1 VGQPVVR
8 ERSPEQ
14 ADQLAVLLVEDDEED
29 YLLTKDML
37 TELEGAKHEL
47 RWVSDSRSALE
58 AARVGDYDVCLV
70 DYRLGAEDGI
80 ELVRALVSDGYD
92 MPVIV
97 LTGHSDRDVD
107 VEATR
112 AGAAD
117 YLVKGEASPV
127 LLERTIRYAM
137 RSHAD
142 LRALHDKEIGLQKLN
157 DNLELRVN
165 ERTAELKKTISE
177 LADEKRR
184 VESFY
189 SFCRTIAS
197 GIDAEA
203 LGRMILGELG
213 DFAQAE
219 IGVLYS
225 VDSVGGEGLQLL
237 AARGLEPRSLPRT
250 LPATIPEGLIRRA
263 LRALEGGDISTPNG
277 SPRTSGE
284 PVTVSDEV
292 TVPLLKGE
300 RQLGVL
306 FLAREDG
313 QFSRPVLRAID
324 HLAKQAA
331 VAVADALSFRR
342 MGWLANINRAVLD
355 ATVDA
360 IHLVDLEG
368 ATLVANTALEHLV
381 SDVFELPSVDALNA
395 YHARLSALT
404 TDPDSYRAITE
415 AIAANQE
422 HVAVDEFELTD
433 CRRSF
438 QRYTAPVRDSGGSMI
453 GRIFVFREVTADRAA
468 ERLKSD
474 LIATV
479 SHELRTPLASILGFS
494 ELLLNHDQDAASLE
508 RHLEII
514 HNAAKR
520 LTQLINGF
528 LDLQRI
534 EAGRFTLALEP
545 MALDELVREEV
556 QLYTG
561 ESVAHTLEL
570 ELPPEPLPILG
581 ERDRIAQ
588 VVGNLLSNAI
598 KYSPSGGSVS
608 VKAESVGDRVR
619 FSVRDR
625 GLGIPGDQQQDIFTR
640 FFRADSSV
648 ARAIGGTGLGLA
660 LSREIIH
667 AHGGRIDFD
676 SVEGV
681 GSTFWFELP
690 AA

>member
-1 VGQPVVR
+1 VV
-8 ERSPEQ
+8 EHAPKQ
-14 ADQLAVLLVEDDEED
+14 TDQLAVLLVEDDEED

-37 TELEGAKHEL
+37 TELDGAKHEL

-58 AARVGDYDVCLV
+58 AARDGKYDVCLV

-80 ELVRALVSDGYD
+80 ELVRELVSNGRD

-97 LTGHSDRDVD
+97 LTGHSERDVD

-117 YLVKGEASPV
+117 YLVKGEVSPA

-137 RSHAD
+137 RTHAD
-142 LRALHDKEIGLQKLN
+142 FRALQEKEEGLQKLN
-157 DNLELRVN
+157 DDLEHRVH
-165 ERTAELKKTISE
+165 ERTTELKRTISE

-189 SFCRTIAS
+189 SFGRTLAS
-197 GIDAEA
+197 GMDAEA

-225 VDSVGGEGLQLL
+225 FDSVRGEGLQLL
-237 AARGLEPRSLPRT
+237 ATRGLEPGSLPQT
-250 LPATIPEGLIRRA
+250 LPATIPEGLIGRGLRR
-263 LRALEGGDISTPNG
+263 RENGDVSKQNG
-277 SPRTSGE
+277 SRRTSGE
-284 PVTVSDEV
+284 AVIVSDEV
-292 TVPLLKGE
+292 IVPLLQGD

-306 FLAREDG
+306 LLAREEG

-368 ATLVANTALEHLV
+368 ATLVANAALEHLV
-381 SDVFELPSVDALNA
+381 TDVFELPSVDGLNA
-395 YHARLSALT
+395 YHARLSELT
-404 TDPDSYRAITE
+404 TDPEGYRTITE
-415 AIAANQE
+415 PIAANPE
-422 HVAVDEFELTD
+422 HVALDEFELAGS
-433 CRRSF
+433 RRSF
-438 QRYTAPVRDSGGSMI
+438 QRYTAPVRDSGGSMV

-479 SHELRTPLASILGFS
+479 SHELRTPLTAILGFA
-494 ELLLNHDQDAASLE
+494 ELMLKHDQDPATSE
-508 RHLEII
+508 RHLGII
-514 HNAAKR
+514 HKAAKR

-534 EAGRFTLALEP
+534 EEGRFKVALEP

-556 QLYTG
+556 ELYTG
-561 ESVAHTLEL
+561 QSAAHTLQL
-570 ELPPEPLPILG
+570 ELPPEPLSILG
-581 ERDRIAQ
+581 ERDQIAQ

-598 KYSPSGGSVS
+598 KYSPSGGSIM
-608 VKAESVGDRVR
+608 VKAETVADRVC
-619 FSVRDR
+619 FSVRDG
-625 GLGIPGDQQQDIFTR
+625 GLGIPDDQQQHIFTR
-640 FFRADSSV
+640 FFRVDSSV
-648 ARAIGGTGLGLA
+648 TRAIGGTGLGLA
-660 LSREIIH
+660 LSREIIQ
-667 AHGGRIDFD
+667 AHGGRIDFE
-676 SVEGV
+676 SAEGV